1 VEEATECEEG
11 DLECEEVKEECA
23 EGDTECQAE
32 AEIAALTFEGWVA
45 PNFKELL
52 KEGEEPEILE
62 MEFMTS
68 DNLGVASFEFSELVV
83 SHSNFT
89 VV

>member
-1 VEEATECEEG
+1 M
-11 DLECEEVKEECA
+11 
-23 EGDTECQAE
+23 
-32 AEIAALTFEGWVA
+32 TFEGWIA
-45 PNFKELL
+45 PNFKEFL

-89 VV
+89 VVQKAFELEFYTFEDGYLLNQKAI

>member
-1 VEEATECEEG
+1 
-11 DLECEEVKEECA
+11 LECEEEKAECA
-23 EGDTECQAE
+23 EGDTECLAA

-45 PNFKELL
+45 PNFKEFL

-62 MEFMTS
+62 MEFLTS
-68 DNLGVASFEFSELVV
+68 NNLGEASFKFSELVV

-89 VV
+89 IV